1 MSDGRA
7 EITIPDTLEIS
18 DDMMAKIAE
27 IEDTSKFQHK
37 QWSAEEDAILL
48 KYWKVKNKSQLSKV
62 IGVSETTARERYLKL
77 TKDYPD

>member
-7 EITIPDTLEIS
+7 EITMPDTLEIS
-18 DDMMAKIAE
+18 EDMMAKIAE

-37 QWSAEEDAILL
+37 IWSAEEDAILL

>member
-1 MSDGRA
+1 M
-7 EITIPDTLEIS
+7 PDTLEIS
-18 DDMMAKIAE
+18 EDMMAKIAE

-37 QWSAEEDAILL
+37 IWSAEEDAILL